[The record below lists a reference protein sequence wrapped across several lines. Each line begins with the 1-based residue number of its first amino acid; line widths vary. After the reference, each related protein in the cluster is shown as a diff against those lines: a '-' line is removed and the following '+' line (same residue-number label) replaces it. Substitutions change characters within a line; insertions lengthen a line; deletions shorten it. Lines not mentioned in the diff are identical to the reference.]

1 VLNNNIAILV
11 HQLKSIC
18 HTNTKCSLNNKEN
31 WGEQGMW
38 ELSGP
43 YAQLFCELKTT
54 LKAYSFKKLS
64 LPSKCLLS
72 FTLLST
78 FHPLPK
84 WSSDEIHR

>member
-1 VLNNNIAILV
+1 
-11 HQLKSIC
+11 
-18 HTNTKCSLNNKEN
+18 
-31 WGEQGMW
+31 MW

-54 LKAYSFKKLS
+54 LKANSFKKLS

-72 FTLLST
+72 LTLLST